1 MTCEEFIW
9 KRIGLCI
16 WEEMM
21 LIMADLIAFF
31 AHHVIYSDVTDKEI
45 GFMDSLL
52 IIVTLAEIR
61 KQGIKAQAKIK
72 CSILSNQSSK

>member
-21 LIMADLIAFF
+21 LIMADLIAVF

-52 IIVTLAEIR
+52 IIVTLR
-61 KQGIKAQAKIK
+61 KLGNKE
-72 CSILSNQSSK
+72 